1 MFDLIGIPDMSAIC
15 TPEVELPTLTMDS
28 EQLTPLS
35 GGHHPSSGSQTD
47 LPPVAT
53 IHMDPLQND
62 LYTVIQTSK
71 HQHSNNPHLR
81 ILEQPK
87 SNSLRFRYKC
97 EGRGAGALQGISSSS
112 DKKTF
117 PKIQIVGY
125 KGPAVVVVSCVTHDS
140 DVPKTHPH
148 NLVSPASVGREGCKK
163 GVCTVYVNNEEM
175 TAEFPHLGVQ
185 CVRRKDVQQSLSHR
199 QQIKVDPFRQGFSHA
214 DNSALD
220 LNAIRLCFQAF
231 LENPASPGKYTVV
244 LDPVVS
250 HPVFDAKAKKELQI
264 MDMSDN
270 SSSVEGGKKI
280 ILLCEKI
287 TREDIKVRFFD
298 PINGWE
304 GWGQFSASNVHK
316 QYGISLMTPAY
327 TYSLTGAGVRRVRM
341 ELVKPSDGAT
351 SEHVEFY
358 YTNTSNIAGYDNIDD
373 ESTKEN
379 QYQYHPTPVR
389 SQSRVKLE
397 RLESTSSSFN
407 TLIFDEEEERDTA
420 DIGDFDAF
428 NSTVNNLSGKIESFS
443 LSDVVETSLNI
454 LRPTIDNGRVDIKRS
469 TSEAYSY
476 GECTVTL
483 RSTSD
488 NSRGG
493 IKRSTSDAYSSGEVD
508 PKQSLL
514 HTPGNSDK
522 IYSLMS
528 TSEPSRNDL
537 LRSTSKCSIQTR
549 GEGDHFYTTSGL
561 VQVTDLL
568 S

>member
-1 MFDLIGIPDMSAIC
+1 MGSKNNISNINLADIEA
-15 TPEVELPTLTMDS
+15 ELPDILALKSTEVTIPTLNMNSAELGDIS
-28 EQLTPLS
+28 LS
-35 GGHHPSSGSQTD
+35 GLINTIISPPSDDQVVQVDPNTIQGQNQSITFHLQPMEDQVGPIRDVHDNIQGFPQQASDWNQELIHQTI
-47 LPPVAT
+47 LEPKVVEQKPFV
-53 IHMDPLQND
+53 
-62 LYTVIQTSK
+62 
-71 HQHSNNPHLR
+71 R
-81 ILEQPK
+81 ILEQPASHK
-87 SNSLRFRYKC
+87 LRYRYKC
-97 EGRGAGALQGISSSS
+97 EGRGAGALQGERSTS
-112 DKKTF
+112 DKKSF
-117 PKIQIVGY
+117 PKIQIVNY
-125 KGPAVVVVSCVTHDS
+125 SGPAVVVVSCVTHDS

-175 TAEFPHLGVQ
+175 TVEFPHLGVQ
-185 CVRRKDVQQSLSHR
+185 CVRRKDVHQSLSNR

-327 TYSLTGAGVRRVRM
+327 TYPLTGAGVRRVQM
-341 ELVKPSDGAT
+341 ELIKPSDGAT
-351 SEHVEFY
+351 SEHVDFY

-373 ESTKEN
+373 ESRKEN

-389 SQSRVKLE
+389 SQSRVKME
-397 RLESTSSSFN
+397 RLESTSS
-407 TLIFDEEEERDTA
+407 R
-420 DIGDFDAF
+420 
-428 NSTVNNLSGKIESFS
+428 
-443 LSDVVETSLNI
+443 
-454 LRPTIDNGRVDIKRS
+454 
-469 TSEAYSY
+469 
-476 GECTVTL
+476 
-483 RSTSD
+483 
-488 NSRGG
+488 
-493 IKRSTSDAYSSGEVD
+493 
-508 PKQSLL
+508 
-514 HTPGNSDK
+514 
-522 IYSLMS
+522 
-528 TSEPSRNDL
+528 
-537 LRSTSKCSIQTR
+537 
-549 GEGDHFYTTSGL
+549 
-561 VQVTDLL
+561 
-568 S
+568 